1 MSATIKNGKKN
12 VGYRLLAA
20 LFALA
25 CVGAFFI
32 PFKALG
38 FFYGEFQISKPSML
52 YQIVIDLVTSEF
64 KLFGFLPAFATDA
77 DLLPV
82 CTTIVLY
89 FFVLTL
95 VIGFITSFIA
105 IFARKK
111 APAAVRFAAF
121 MITCG
126 AAAQTVSLPLISTYK
141 SYLDPTADLYAVIFT
156 GAFVLFYFVLM
167 LAKLKGGAWIRATQF
182 LITLAVTA
190 SLFFAFV
197 VEGHLLA
204 SVMNENKL
212 YRIFFL
218 AAIAILCLNLLISA
232 IFCMKENGAV
242 FDLVRIILVALIAL
256 GIVFIEFISDMQSKS
271 CFLFSISATVLAILQ
286 VLIAFGVIS
295 VRGKKKARQALVD
308 FANTFGREEYVETL
322 PYEGGPVAGVRVAE
336 EIVPVAK
343 PGQPLRASGATYD
356 LAAHAEG
363 YDPFIALLND
373 QDRTEFTDL
382 YILRCKGAMPE
393 IPEYKVGGDNKEFF
407 NKVFICLGQY
417 REKIP
422 DGLLAKMYDHSLKI

>member
-1 MSATIKNGKKN
+1 MSTTTKNGKN

-32 PFKALG
+32 PVKVLG
-38 FFYGEFQISKPSML
+38 YFNGSFTLSKSTFL
-52 YQIVIDLVTSEF
+52 YKIVLDLVQSDL
-64 KLFGFLPAFATDA
+64 KLFGFLPAFASNAT
-77 DLLPV
+77 LLSV
-82 CTTIVLY
+82 STTIVLY

-95 VIGFITSFIA
+95 LIGFITSFIA

-111 APAAVRFAAF
+111 APAIVRFAAF
-121 MITCG
+121 MITLG
-126 AAAQTVSLPLISTYK
+126 AAAQTVTLPLITTYE
-141 SYLDPTADLYAVIFT
+141 SYLTSTVDLYSLIFT
-156 GAFVLFYFVLM
+156 CAFIFFYFVLM

-182 LITLAVTA
+182 IITLAVTT
-190 SLFFAFV
+190 SLFLAFI
-197 VEGHLLA
+197 VEGSALSA
-204 SVMNENKL
+204 VMAEKKL
-212 YRIFFL
+212 YKIFVL
-218 AAIAILCLNLLISA
+218 AAIGFLCVNLVISA
-232 IFCMKENGAV
+232 ITAIKEKGAV
-242 FDLVRIILVALIAL
+242 LDLVRIVLVALVAL
-256 GIVFIEFISDMQSKS
+256 GIVFIEFISDMESEP
-271 CFLFSISATVLAILQ
+271 CFFFSLAAAVVAILQ
-286 VLIAFGVIS
+286 VFVSVGVIS
-295 VRGKKKARQALVD
+295 VRGKKKARKALTA
-308 FANTFGREEYVETL
+308 FANTFGKEEYVEVI

-373 QDRTEFTDL
+373 QDRTDFTDL

-393 IPEYKVGGDNKEFF
+393 IPEYVVGGDNKEFF

-422 DGLLAKMYDHSLKI
+422 NGLLAKMYDHSLKI